1 MVILSM
7 EVGLRNS
14 SGSNKKL
21 RIPAC
26 VRIGV
31 TGHRT
36 LASEQ
41 LIRESIKSV
50 MGKLEEMLRLIPHTF
65 MAVSPLAEGAD
76 RLVAKEI
83 LAWQVPENVDKP
95 SLEAVLPL
103 PEADYL
109 QDFETRESRDEFRE
123 LLALAKSTHILDKA
137 ESRETAYENVGHF
150 VVDNCDFLIAIWNG
164 EPSKGKGGTAEI
176 VEYACKIER
185 YVFWINSENGTI
197 NEEKKGE
204 KHIDHLLESL
214 KYLDTYNNESLSDDK
229 YISDLNA
236 ECDTLAKRADYFFN
250 WDKIPGNDNV
260 RLLEFLRE
268 RYNIGWATTA
278 KIEKIDDDKTIS
290 IYSETNSISLILAD
304 DNTQVNLKID
314 NVRTDDFVAKMEG
327 KEVNIYHSEKS
338 GLKELF
344 LKPLRDHLIPH
355 YIRADLLALK
365 YQKRHML
372 AGKLIYGLAA
382 VAVAVATFY
391 MIINIHELLIVE
403 FVAVFVILLLL
414 AGAYFYDWQRKW
426 LDYRFLAERIRVGI
440 FLCEACTDCQI
451 PKPPPY
457 LDNPHMQDDWTNR
470 SFSWI
475 WSKRS
480 KEKTNIPFVYLKNFL
495 RTAWID
501 DQTAYY
507 EEASKRHGKSNRIN
521 TIFGEVLFAL
531 TILAVTL
538 EISGLGVALTYSFID
553 GSKIL
558 TSLAIILPTASA
570 AFAGIR
576 FHQEYLRNA
585 ERYNHMARYL
595 STINEKMKQAQD
607 MKELTEILKEAHEM
621 MFLENW
627 DWRVAFRLR
636 KMEVP

>member
-1 MVILSM
+1 MD
-7 EVGLRNS
+7 VGLRNL

-21 RIPAC
+21 HIPAY
-26 VRIGV
+26 VRIGI

-36 LASEQ
+36 LASEP
-41 LIRESIKSV
+41 LIRESIKNLL
-50 MGKLEEMLRLIPHTF
+50 GKLDEMLRQIPHTF

-83 LAWQVPENVDKP
+83 LAWSVPENVDKP

-109 QDFETRESRDEFRE
+109 QDFETWESRDEFRE

-137 ESRETAYENVGHF
+137 ESRETAYENVGHY
-150 VVDNCDFLIAIWNG
+150 VVDNCNFLIAIWNG
-164 EPSKGKGGTAEI
+164 EHSKGKGGTAEI
-176 VEYACKIER
+176 VEYASKIER

-197 NEEKKGE
+197 NEEKNGE
-204 KHIDHLLESL
+204 NHIDHLLESL
-214 KYLDTYNNESLSDDK
+214 KHLDTYNSESLSDDK
-229 YISDLNA
+229 YISGLNA
-236 ECDTLAKRADYFFN
+236 ECDTLAKRAEYFFN
-250 WDKIPGNDNV
+250 WDKIPGDDNG

-268 RYNIGWATTA
+268 IYNISWATTA
-278 KIEKIDDDKTIS
+278 KIDKSTDGKTIR
-290 IYSETNSISLILAD
+290 IYSKTNYISLILTD
-304 DNTQVNLKID
+304 DKTRVNLEID
-314 NVRTDDFVAKMEG
+314 DGRIDDFDAKMED
-327 KEVNIYHSEKS
+327 KELNIYHSEKS
-338 GLKELF
+338 CLKELF
-344 LKPLRDHLIPH
+344 LKPLRDNLLPH

-382 VAVAVATFY
+382 GAVALATLY
-391 MIINIHELLIVE
+391 MINKTHELLIVE
-403 FVAVFVILLLL
+403 FAAVFTIFLLL
-414 AGAYFYDWQRKW
+414 ACAYFGDWQRKW
-426 LDYRFLAERIRVGI
+426 LDYRFLAERVRIGL
-440 FLCEACTDCQI
+440 FLCVAFTDCKI

-475 WSKRS
+475 WSKRP
-480 KEKTNIPFVYLKNFL
+480 KEKPNIPFVYLKTFL
-495 RTAWID
+495 RVAWID
-501 DQTAYY
+501 YQAAYY
-507 EEASKRHGKSNRIN
+507 DEASKRHGKSDKSY
-521 TIFGEVLFAL
+521 TIFGEILFAL

-538 EISGLGVALTYSFID
+538 EISGFGDALTSNFID
-553 GSKIL
+553 GLKIL

-576 FHQEYLRNA
+576 FHHEYLRNA
-585 ERYNHMARYL
+585 ERYTHMVRYL
-595 STINEKMKQAQD
+595 STISEKMKQAQD
-607 MKELTEILKEAHEM
+607 MKALTDILKEAHEM